1 IFHASHGQTTM
12 TTQSLLTSLFQYK
25 AWANDRLL
33 AAMDALDG
41 ETLQAERHA
50 AILILNHAHIVDR
63 IFAANLQKLAHGYSD
78 NEPAQAPALDAL
90 SASVR
95 DTDRWYVDYTAR
107 LSPDEL
113 VEVIAF
119 TFTDGAPG
127 RMSREQMLGHVIA
140 HGGYHRG
147 QVGQI
152 LSQMP
157 IALRRESVFRDT
169 FTSYLHRPD
178 AAAAVG

>member
-1 IFHASHGQTTM
+1 M
-12 TTQSLLTSLFQYK
+12 TTRSLLTSLFEYK

-33 AAMDALDG
+33 AAMAALGD
-41 ETLQAERHA
+41 EALQAERRSA
-50 AILILNHAHIVDR
+50 LLILNHAHIVDR
-63 IFAANLQKLAHGYSD
+63 IFAANLQKVGHGYSN
-78 NEPAQAPALDAL
+78 NEPDDAPPLAEL
-90 SASVR
+90 SIAVR
-95 DTDRWYVDYTAR
+95 DTDRWYVDYAGR
-107 LSPDEL
+107 LGPDEL
-113 VEVIAF
+113 GEVIAF

-127 RMSREQMLGHVIA
+127 RMSREEMLAHVIA

-178 AAAAVG
+178 AAAAAAQALS

>member
-1 IFHASHGQTTM
+1 M

-33 AAMDALDG
+33 AAMAALDG
-41 ETLQAERHA
+41 ETLRAERHS

-63 IFAANLQKLAHGYSD
+63 IFAANLQKVAHGYSD
-78 NEPAQAPALDAL
+78 NEPDQAPALDEL
-90 SASVR
+90 SAAVR
-95 DTDRWYVDYTAR
+95 DTDRWYIDYTAR

-113 VEVIAF
+113 REVIAF
-119 TFTDGAPG
+119 TFTDGKPG
-127 RMSREQMLGHVIA
+127 RMSREEMLAHVIA

-157 IALRRESVFRDT
+157 IALRRESMFRDT

>member
-1 IFHASHGQTTM
+1 M
-12 TTQSLLTSLFQYK
+12 
-25 AWANDRLL
+25 
-33 AAMDALDG
+33 
-41 ETLQAERHA
+41 
-50 AILILNHAHIVDR
+50 
-63 IFAANLQKLAHGYSD
+63 FAANLQKIEHGYTA
-78 NEPAQAPALDAL
+78 NETDDAPALEEL

-95 DTDRWYVDYTAR
+95 EMDRWYLDYVAR

-113 VEVIAF
+113 GEVIAF

-127 RMSREQMLGHVIA
+127 RMSREEMLAHVIA

-157 IALRRESVFRDT
+157 IALRRENVFRDT
-169 FTSYLHRPD
+169 FTSYLHRAD
-178 AAAAVG
+178 AAAVAT